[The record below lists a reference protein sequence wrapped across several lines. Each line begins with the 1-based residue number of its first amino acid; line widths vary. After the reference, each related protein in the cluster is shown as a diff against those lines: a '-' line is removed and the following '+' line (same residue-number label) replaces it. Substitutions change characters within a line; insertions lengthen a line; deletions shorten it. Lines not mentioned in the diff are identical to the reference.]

1 MPGFTPSVHGN
12 TAAHQRQIRKQ
23 GTAPLGPVS
32 VGPGEG
38 SLRFYL
44 PSGDTFEAV
53 PEGARVK
60 FQGAMTGLNP
70 LLEQHQTTIDSH
82 ANRLSDHDTAIGER
96 PTKAYVDGQ
105 LAGKASSAWV
115 TQLRDDLIAADAGLS
130 TRITAVQGLA
140 DNAHSDAAT
149 AQARADS
156 AHVLLAGKAASDWV
170 ADIRDGL
177 MGADASLGTR
187 VTAAQSRADSAWNLA
202 NGRATTAAVNAAQ
215 SRADAAHANAAEA
228 QSDADN
234 ARVLANQ
241 IVAWINRN
249 LLAPSGGGTF
259 PSDIPR

>member
-1 MPGFTPSVHGN
+1 MPGFTPTVHGN
-12 TAAHQRQIRKQ
+12 ITAHQRQIRKQ
-23 GTAPLGPVS
+23 GSAPLGPVS

-44 PSGDTFEAV
+44 PSGDTFGVAA
-53 PEGARVK
+53 EGARVK

-82 ANRLSDHDTAIGER
+82 ATRLSDHDTAIGER

-105 LAGKASSAWV
+105 LEGKASSAWV
-115 TQLRDDLIAADAGLS
+115 AQLRDDLTAADAGLG
-130 TRITAVQGLA
+130 TRITAVHGLA

-177 MGADASLGTR
+177 MGADATLGTR
-187 VTAAQSRADSAWNLA
+187 VTAAQSRADTAHSRIDGLSYASPAQIAQLQDQIQNLE
-202 NGRATTAAVNAAQ
+202 GRVQALENW
-215 SRADAAHANAAEA
+215 RASLPQA
-228 QSDADN
+228 
-234 ARVLANQ
+234 
-241 IVAWINRN
+241 
-249 LLAPSGGGTF
+249 
-259 PSDIPR
+259 